1 VVTRETKV
9 LEANALPPRRSA
21 QWAELYAL
29 IQALT
34 LGQRKHI
41 NIYTDSCYAFA
52 KVHVHRATIRRGLF
66 TAAEMTIKNKE
77 EILHLLKAIWLPK
90 EVAVLHHRGHQKGDN
105 PVTQGNRLADE
116 TAKMAAIQE
125 YKENPTLA
133 AATISEELH
142 LDYTIKKEWTKQERA
157 NQLKGS

>member
-77 EILHLLKAIWLPK
+77 EILHLLKVIWLPK
-90 EVAVLHHRGHQKGDN
+90 EVAVLHCRGHQKGN
-105 PVTQGNRLADE
+105 YAVIQGDGLADE
-116 TAKMAAIQE
+116 AAKMAAIKE
-125 YKENPTLA
+125 YKENPTL
-133 AATISEELH
+133 TTVVTSEKLH
-142 LDYTIKKEWTKQERA
+142 ADYS
-157 NQLKGS
+157 KGK